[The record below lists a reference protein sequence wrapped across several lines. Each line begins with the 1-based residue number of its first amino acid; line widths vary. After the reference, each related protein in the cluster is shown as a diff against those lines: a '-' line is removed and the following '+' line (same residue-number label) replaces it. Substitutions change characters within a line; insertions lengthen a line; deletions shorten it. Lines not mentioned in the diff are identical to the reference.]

1 MKRARKKEPL
11 QVTSFRLPPDV
22 KAFLKKKADDDK
34 RTISFILVSYV
45 RRWIDFEA
53 AEAKQPKVTK

>member
-22 KAFLKKKADDDK
+22 KAFLKAKAVEAD
-34 RTISFILVSYV
+34 RTISYVLVEYI
-45 RRWIDFEA
+45 RRWISYETT
-53 AEAKQPKVTK
+53 EAKQPKSK